1 LVYAE
6 PYYPPTTESG
16 KPALIEAAEKR
27 LIAIQ
32 NVEKAREIQAR
43 LKSMAKPG
51 ATSENTRTE
60 RKSRNETM
68 LPLGVPPPGI
78 LGWRSDV
85 SNPEDVGSGISVL
98 TTLMP
103 TFQFDLDG
111 GIWLAMLTERGYG
124 NAIDPPEFEPFEA
137 SFVPGIP
144 TQVLAEIPDGS
155 TGMSKPVMEDSNMD
169 LAENVQDGMD
179 VDVVVDVE
187 DRAEAEIDRVM

>member
-1 LVYAE
+1 LSVDVNLVHVE

-16 KPALIEAAEKR
+16 KPALIEAADKR

-51 ATSENTRTE
+51 AASENTRTE

-85 SNPEDVGSGISVL
+85 SDPEDDGSGRFKL
-98 TTLMP
+98 T
-103 TFQFDLDG
+103 
-111 GIWLAMLTERGYG
+111 A
-124 NAIDPPEFEPFEA
+124 
-137 SFVPGIP
+137 VIP
-144 TQVLAEIPDGS
+144 IF
-155 TGMSKPVMEDSNMD
+155 
-169 LAENVQDGMD
+169 
-179 VDVVVDVE
+179 
-187 DRAEAEIDRVM
+187 

>member
-1 LVYAE
+1 MFQQKPPPLVRQETSGSEFEDIPEVSKPASKRIRKAPDASTQSSRPSRISVRASHQTPLPGDVKLVYVE

-16 KPALIEAAEKR
+16 KPALVEAAEKR

-51 ATSENTRTE
+51 AMGENTRTE

-85 SNPEDVGSGISVL
+85 SNSGGVSSRSPSL
-98 TTLMP
+98 TP
-103 TFQFDLDG
+103 F
-111 GIWLAMLTERGYG
+111 ILA
-124 NAIDPPEFEPFEA
+124 I
-137 SFVPGIP
+137 
-144 TQVLAEIPDGS
+144 
-155 TGMSKPVMEDSNMD
+155 
-169 LAENVQDGMD
+169 
-179 VDVVVDVE
+179 
-187 DRAEAEIDRVM
+187 

>member
-1 LVYAE
+1 MNLVHVE

-16 KPALIEAAEKR
+16 KPALIEAADKR

-85 SNPEDVGSGISVL
+85 SDPWNDGSGRFKL
-98 TTLMP
+98 TTVIP
-103 TFQFDLDG
+103 TF
-111 GIWLAMLTERGYG
+111 
-124 NAIDPPEFEPFEA
+124 
-137 SFVPGIP
+137 
-144 TQVLAEIPDGS
+144 
-155 TGMSKPVMEDSNMD
+155 
-169 LAENVQDGMD
+169 
-179 VDVVVDVE
+179 
-187 DRAEAEIDRVM
+187 